1 MQRIS
6 SQATLLFA
14 RFSKIPVSFRN
25 RGSSMCVVTRQ
36 DVMPSICGSIP
47 DSGKGFSSFQRFQ
60 TESPANAQWVLCRI
74 IREIKLSGR
83 DINLL
88 SLYSSE
94 VKNEWSSASLNP
106 GLISLHRNSNFSFVL
121 SLTLFTTFHD

>member
-1 MQRIS
+1 
-6 SQATLLFA
+6 
-14 RFSKIPVSFRN
+14 V
-25 RGSSMCVVTRQ
+25 CVVTRK
-36 DVMPSICGSIP
+36 DVIPSICGSIP

-74 IREIKLSGR
+74 IPEIKLLRS

-94 VKNEWSSASLNP
+94 VKNKWSSATLNI
-106 GLISLHRNSNFSFVL
+106 GLIRNQVQSQFYIYSSGVHGVAREEKL
-121 SLTLFTTFHD
+121 R